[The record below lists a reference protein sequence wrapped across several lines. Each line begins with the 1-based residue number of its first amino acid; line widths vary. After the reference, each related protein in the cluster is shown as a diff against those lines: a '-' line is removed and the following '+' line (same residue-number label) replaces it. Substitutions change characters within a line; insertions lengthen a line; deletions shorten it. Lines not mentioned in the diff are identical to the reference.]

1 MLDFENSGILIVR
14 PYNHGILPLV
24 PVIMMDASPAGYVPF
39 AFFLYLV
46 PLIYW
51 YRLRRKEQQIH

>member
-1 MLDFENSGILIVR
+1 MEYRGTRTCHYDGCL
-14 PYNHGILPLV
+14 
-24 PVIMMDASPAGYVPF
+24 AAGYVPF